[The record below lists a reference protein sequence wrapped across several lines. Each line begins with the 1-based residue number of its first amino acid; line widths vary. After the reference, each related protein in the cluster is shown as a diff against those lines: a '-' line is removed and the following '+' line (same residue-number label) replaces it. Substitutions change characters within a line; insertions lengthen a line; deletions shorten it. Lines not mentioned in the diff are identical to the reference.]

1 MHSSLDLY
9 FTTNLLQIY
18 RYLALNHGEFGFHPP
33 CLVVEKVIEND
44 KKNKGKTKIQI
55 QSNQMIQKD
64 IRDLKRMSL
73 TSKNHLFT
81 L

>member
-1 MHSSLDLY
+1 MHSSLDLH
-9 FTTNLLQIY
+9 FTKNLLQIY
-18 RYLALNHGEFGFHPP
+18 RYLALNHGEFGFHPS

-64 IRDLKRMSL
+64 IRDPKRMSL
-73 TSKNHLFT
+73 TSSNHLFT